1 MKFAII
7 LLILAIAIVVVVK
20 AIINLIEKN
29 LMKKKYKLTAKS
41 SFLFTLITIFLLAII
56 IGRKVLYNLF

>member
-20 AIINLIEKN
+20 AIINLIEKS
-29 LMKKKYKLTAKS
+29 LMKKKYKLTSKS
-41 SFLFTLITIFLLAII
+41 SFLFTIITIFLLAMF